1 MALEQFQNQDQTP
14 AQEPVVSAPPASQSD
29 SELDQYTTSALK
41 NLHDK
46 RVAYDAHLQKM
57 INTFQERQ
65 KGLNYDPKLLGMAE
79 GLLSDT
85 PFFGV
90 AAGRG
95 FKGYRE
101 ADEAQRKQEIE
112 NMKLENEL
120 RGLQLTDA
128 EKDYLLQQKMLGQ
141 KEFGKLFSGQGSNVA
156 TTSSGKADVSNIS
169 DANQLINNAMRT
181 GNRIT
186 KEQVAKIKY
195 YDKELGETAQKLYE
209 DQQKEIETSY
219 KGTESREIGVP
230 FIGTQKLTA
239 NQALVVSKITNSPQ
253 YQSLPAYAK
262 DAGPDG
268 LSQESVMREL
278 YGRFGTGEVKP
289 VSKVTE
295 KPSTTGEGATT
306 TPSTTREEVP
316 PMETASELA
325 NRRDIEKQ
333 VGIES
338 GKESIKREQN
348 FYNAADTAQQRRI
361 SSNNVE
367 RIAKANPK
375 FFDTL
380 QNPNV
385 RDTVG
390 RLINSGVSTPW
401 GSISIDA
408 KDASAALGNL
418 MDDAG
423 VTSLLGWDKTNIKK
437 QDREAYAMF
446 LRDLA
451 IMQVAQRRSANAV
464 GQGSISDY
472 EQRLFASTTFMKDD
486 DSRVQQLKAKMIR
499 AQAEMD
505 EGLAKLLTQW
515 KEKNPNK
522 PVTSFLYSS
531 LEFQQFKKNYED
543 KLEKIRNAN
552 ADLFGEAEQNLNL
565 DRNPPTPQS
574 KPGSLF
580 SQLQEEKNRR
590 QGVQ

>member
-1 MALEQFQNQDQTP
+1 MALEQFLNKEETP
-14 AQEPVVSAPPASQSD
+14 AEEPVVQAPPAEQTP

-41 NLHDK
+41 NLHEK
-46 RVAYDAHLQKM
+46 RAAYDQHLQKM
-57 INTFQERQ
+57 IDTFQTRQ
-65 KGLNYDPKLLGMAE
+65 KGLNYDPKQLALAE

-90 AAGRG
+90 AFGKG
-95 FKGYRE
+95 LKGYRE
-101 ADEAQRKQEIE
+101 ADEAQRKQDIE
-112 NMKLENEL
+112 NMKFENEL

-141 KEFGKLFSGQGSNVA
+141 KEFGKLFGGQQGDVA
-156 TTSSGKADVSNIS
+156 STSSGNTRINSTG
-169 DANQLINNAMRT
+169 DANQIIANAQRT
-181 GNRIT
+181 GSRIT

-195 YDKELGETAQKLYE
+195 YDKDLGDTAQKLYE
-209 DQQKEIETSY
+209 DQQKESELAY
-219 KGTESREIGVP
+219 KGTEARPVAVP
-230 FIGTQKLTA
+230 FIGKADITA
-239 NQALVVSKITNSPQ
+239 DQSLIINKIVNSPEYQAL
-253 YQSLPAYAK
+253 PANAK

-268 LSQESVMREL
+268 LSQEGVMREV
-278 YGRFGTGEVKP
+278 YGRYGIGEVQP
-289 VSKVTE
+289 TSKATAAA
-295 KPSTTGEGATT
+295 PSA
-306 TPSTTREEVP
+306 TREVPP
-316 PMETASELA
+316 PMETATEKA
-325 NRRDIEKQ
+325 NRLDIEKQ
-333 VGIES
+333 TGIES
-338 GKESIKREQN
+338 GKEAIKREQN

-390 RLINSGVSTPW
+390 RLISNGVQTPW
-401 GSISIDA
+401 GSISIDT

-418 MDDAG
+418 LDDTG
-423 VTSLLGWDKTNIKK
+423 VTSLLGWNKTNITK

-499 AQAEMD
+499 TQAEMD
-505 EGLAKLLTQW
+505 EGLAKLLTEW

-531 LEFQQFKKNYED
+531 PDFQRFKKGYED

-552 ADLFGEAEQNLNL
+552 ADLFGEADQQLNTE
-565 DRNPPTPQS
+565 RNAPAPQS
-574 KPGSLF
+574 QPGSLF
-580 SQLQEEKNRR
+580 SQLQAEQNRR
-590 QGVQ
+590 QGTR